1 MTNKVLSWFKIIIG
15 CVLACASAFPF
26 PRQDE
31 GYAPIPVYG
40 QPAPAY
46 VAEPGPV
53 GRVKMQVGV
62 FNFAHK

>member
-1 MTNKVLSWFKIIIG
+1 LKIVFVCG
-15 CVLACASAFPF
+15 LVFASGYPY
-26 PRQDE
+26 PRPDE

-53 GRVKMQVGV
+53 GRVKMQV
-62 FNFAHK
+62 FQNN